1 MNFSGI
7 KNIIKLLFI
16 IPFLIGIW
24 SIVLIQ
30 LGLIN
35 VNVDLPDRDD
45 MLEAYQK
52 AEQANRDNTLAAYQK
67 EAQLDQDNA
76 EGWNQL
82 GLLLFRTGELTQAE
96 EAFRKVLALGEAH
109 QDQEEQ
115 ARASQQSG
123 HCISDMGGAGQG
135 RRDAQEGFELHK
147 ALGSKEGMAANYG
160 SLGLMYRIRGELDKA
175 EEMHRKAL
183 ELDKALGRKEGMAQ
197 DYGNLGSVY
206 VTLGEM
212 DKAEEMYRNSLD
224 ISKALGLKQVS
235 ANQYSSLGLLYIGY
249 GGN

>member
-35 VNVDLPDRDD
+35 VNVDLTDRDD

-67 EAQLDQDNA
+67 EAQLDPDNA
-76 EGWNQL
+76 DGWNEL
-82 GLLLFRTGELTQAE
+82 GRALLRTGELAQAE

-109 QDQEEQ
+109 QNQDEQ
-115 ARASQQSG
+115 TW
-123 HCISDMGGAGQG
+123 
-135 RRDAQEGFELHK
+135 
-147 ALGSKEGMAANYG
+147 AL
-160 SLGLMYRIRGELDKA
+160 
-175 EEMHRKAL
+175 
-183 ELDKALGRKEGMAQ
+183 
-197 DYGNLGSVY
+197 GNLGNVY
-206 VTLGEM
+206 FTRGEM
-212 DKAEEMYRNSLD
+212 DKAEEMYRKVLSIHETLGSKGGMAATYGNLGSVYFTRGDLDKAEDLWKKSLRLFQEIGHPSAKEFQLWLD
-224 ISKALGLKQVS
+224 KLAQQRTISTQ
-235 ANQYSSLGLLYIGY
+235 
-249 GGN
+249 